1 MGEEGR
7 GGEGAGDDSMQEALG
22 IGSNLRYI
30 AAVKVL
36 FATLLLLAAPAAVEA
51 AGEAARREPALRIE
65 AGSVAH
71 QLVGVGRDVVV
82 EGEALADVAALD
94 GSVEVSGQ
102 VTGDIV
108 VLRGRV
114 HLAPTARV
122 GGDVFVV
129 GGTIHADRGART
141 GGRMVSYPNAS
152 NAWLTLLE
160 GPSIGLGFASRLVV
174 GAKLALLASWA
185 ALLLLFF
192 AASGRQV
199 LETAGGVQR
208 EPFRSFF
215 VGLTGIIS
223 LVLTGLFFSAF
234 VRGIAG
240 VPLLVL
246 VVLLAMVLKLWGMVA
261 VFYALGDWIS
271 RHLLRRRFRPLN
283 AATVGLLVLGA
294 VKFLPWFGV
303 LAWTTATLI
312 GIGAALSTKFGRREP
327 WFELA

>member
-1 MGEEGR
+1 
-7 GGEGAGDDSMQEALG
+7 
-22 IGSNLRYI
+22 
-30 AAVKVL
+30 VKLVL
-36 FATLLLLAAPAAVEA
+36 PVLLLLALPAAAESAPAVES
-51 AGEAARREPALRIE
+51 AGRLPALRIE
-65 AGSVAH
+65 TGSVAH

-82 EGEALADVAALD
+82 AGEALADVAALD
-94 GSVEVSGQ
+94 GSVEVSGR

-108 VLRGRV
+108 VLRGDVR
-114 HLAPTARV
+114 LAPTARV
-122 GGDVFVV
+122 SGDVFVV
-129 GGTIHADRGART
+129 GGTIRASRGAQI

-160 GPSIGLGFASRLVV
+160 GPTVGLGFASRLVL
-174 GAKLALLASWA
+174 GAKLALLAAWA

-199 LETAGGVQR
+199 LETAGGIQR

-215 VGLTGIIS
+215 VGLTGIVS

-234 VRGIAG
+234 ARGLIG
-240 VPLLVL
+240 VPLLIL

-261 VFYALGDWIS
+261 VFYALGEWIS

-283 AATVGLLVLGA
+283 AATIGLLVLGV

>member
-1 MGEEGR
+1 VKFAVSLSLLSLLSLASSARAAGVGEPR
-7 GGEGAGDDSMQEALG
+7 
-22 IGSNLRYI
+22 R
-30 AAVKVL
+30 
-36 FATLLLLAAPAAVEA
+36 EA
-51 AGEAARREPALRIE
+51 ALRVE
-65 AGSVAH
+65 RGSITH
-71 QLVGVGRDVVV
+71 QLVGVGRDVIV
-82 EGEALADVAALD
+82 EGEALDDVAALD
-94 GSVEVSGQ
+94 GTVEVSGR
-102 VTGDIV
+102 VSGDVV
-108 VLRGRV
+108 VLRGNAS
-114 HLAPTARV
+114 LAPSARI

-129 GGTIHADRGART
+129 GGTVHAAPGAQI

-160 GPSIGLGFASRLVV
+160 GPAIGLGFASRVVV
-174 GAKLALLASWA
+174 GAKLALLAAWA

-199 LETAGGVQR
+199 LETADGVQR

-215 VGLTGIIS
+215 VGLTGVVS

-234 VRGIAG
+234 ARGVIG

-246 VVLLAMVLKLWGMVA
+246 VVLLGVVLKLWGMVA
-261 VFYALGDWIS
+261 VFYALGDWVC
-271 RHLLRRRFRPLN
+271 RRLVRRRFRPLN

-303 LAWTTATLI
+303 LAWTTASLI
-312 GIGAALSTKFGRREP
+312 GVGAALSTKFGRREP

>member
-1 MGEEGR
+1 M
-7 GGEGAGDDSMQEALG
+7 S
-22 IGSNLRYI
+22 
-30 AAVKVL
+30 AVKIL
-36 FATLLLLAAPAAVEA
+36 QATLLLLLAVPAGAQGPEA
-51 AGEAARREPALRIE
+51 GPGGQETAALRIE
-65 AGSVAH
+65 EGSVTH
-71 QLVGVGRDVVV
+71 QLVGVGRDVVIA
-82 EGEALADVAALD
+82 GEALADVAALD
-94 GSVEVSGQ
+94 GSVDVSGR

-108 VLRGRV
+108 VLRGNVR
-114 HLAPTARV
+114 LASTARV
-122 GGDVFVV
+122 GGDIFVV
-129 GGTIHADRGART
+129 GGTIRAARGAQT
-141 GGRMVSYPNAS
+141 NGRMVSYPKAS

-160 GPSIGLGFASRLVV
+160 GPSIGLGFASRLVL

-192 AASGRQV
+192 AASGRQM
-199 LETAGGVQR
+199 LETADGVRR

-215 VGLTGIIS
+215 IGLTGIIS

-234 VRGIAG
+234 ARGIIG

-246 VVLLAMVLKLWGMVA
+246 VALLAMVLKLWGMVA
-261 VFYALGDWIS
+261 VFCALGDWVC

-294 VKFLPWFGV
+294 VKFLPWLGV
-303 LAWTTATLI
+303 LAWTAATLI

>member
-1 MGEEGR
+1 M
-7 GGEGAGDDSMQEALG
+7 S
-22 IGSNLRYI
+22 
-30 AAVKVL
+30 AVKFLV
-36 FATLLLLAAPAAVEA
+36 ATLLLLAAPIQAQES
-51 AGEAARREPALRIE
+51 REPALRIE
-65 AGSVAH
+65 EGGVAH
-71 QLVGVGRDVVV
+71 QLVAVGRDVVIQ
-82 EGEALADVAALD
+82 GEALSDVAALD
-94 GSVEVSGQ
+94 GSVDVSGQ

-108 VLRGRV
+108 VLRGDAR
-114 HLAPTARV
+114 LASTARV
-122 GGDVFVV
+122 TGDVFVV
-129 GGTIHADRGART
+129 GGTIRAARGAHI
-141 GGRMVSYPNAS
+141 GGRMVSYPKAS

-160 GPSIGLGFASRLVV
+160 GPSIGLGFASRLVL

-215 VGLTGIIS
+215 VGLTGIVC

-234 VRGIAG
+234 ARGLIG

-261 VFYALGDWIS
+261 VFYALGDWVC
-271 RHLLRRRFRPLN
+271 RRVLKRRFQPLN

-303 LAWTTATLI
+303 LAWTAATLI

>member
-1 MGEEGR
+1 MP
-7 GGEGAGDDSMQEALG
+7 
-22 IGSNLRYI
+22 
-30 AAVKVL
+30 VKFLLPTL
-36 FATLLLLAAPAAVEA
+36 FLLLAGPVQAQDS
-51 AGEAARREPALRIE
+51 REPALRIE
-65 AGSVAH
+65 QGGVAH
-71 QLVGVGRDVVV
+71 QLVAVGRDVII
-82 EGEALADVAALD
+82 EGEALSDVAALD
-94 GSVEVSGQ
+94 GSVDVSGQ

-108 VLRGRV
+108 VLRGDAR
-114 HLAPTARV
+114 LAPTARV
-122 GGDVFVV
+122 TGDVFVV
-129 GGTIHADRGART
+129 GGTIRAARGAHI
-141 GGRMVSYPNAS
+141 GGRMVSYPKAS

-160 GPSIGLGFASRLVV
+160 GPSIGLGFASRLVL

-215 VGLTGIIS
+215 VGLTGIVC

-234 VRGIAG
+234 ARGLIG

-261 VFYALGDWIS
+261 VFYALGDWVC
-271 RHLLRRRFRPLN
+271 RRLLKRRFQPLN

-303 LAWTTATLI
+303 LVWTAATLI

>member
-1 MGEEGR
+1 VKFLV
-7 GGEGAGDDSMQEALG
+7 AL
-22 IGSNLRYI
+22 LP
-30 AAVKVL
+30 
-36 FATLLLLAAPAAVEA
+36 LLLAVPAAAQRPEA
-51 AGEAARREPALRIE
+51 ALRIE
-65 AGSVAH
+65 AGSVTH
-71 QLVGVGRDVVV
+71 QLVGVGRDVVIA
-82 EGEALADVAALD
+82 GEALADVAALD
-94 GSVEVSGQ
+94 GSVDVSGR
-102 VTGDIV
+102 VSGDIV
-108 VLRGRV
+108 VLRGNVR
-114 HLAPTARV
+114 LASTARV
-122 GGDVFVV
+122 GGDIFVV
-129 GGTIHADRGART
+129 GGTIRAARGAHT

-160 GPSIGLGFASRLVV
+160 GPSIGLGFASRLVL
-174 GAKLALLASWA
+174 GAKLALIASWA

-199 LETAGGVQR
+199 LETAGDVQR

-215 VGLTGIIS
+215 VGLTGVVS

-234 VRGIAG
+234 ARGLIG

-246 VVLLAMVLKLWGMVA
+246 VLLLAMVLKLWGMVA
-261 VFYALGDWIS
+261 VFYALGDWVC
-271 RHLLRRRFRPLN
+271 RQLLKRRFRPLN

-303 LAWTTATLI
+303 LAWTAATLI

>member
-1 MGEEGR
+1 
-7 GGEGAGDDSMQEALG
+7 LKF
-22 IGSNLRYI
+22 L
-30 AAVKVL
+30 
-36 FATLLLLAAPAAVEA
+36 ATPLLLLLAVPAQAQDS
-51 AGEAARREPALRIE
+51 REPALRVE
-65 AGSVAH
+65 EGSVSH
-71 QLVGVGRDVVV
+71 QLVAVGRDIVIQ
-82 EGEALADVAALD
+82 GEVLSDVAALE
-94 GSVEVSGQ
+94 GSVDVAGR
-102 VTGDIV
+102 VTGDLV
-108 VLRGRV
+108 VLRGDVR
-114 HLAPTARV
+114 LAATARV
-122 GGDVFVV
+122 GGDIFVV
-129 GGTIHADRGART
+129 GGKIRAARGAQT

-152 NAWLTLLE
+152 SAWLTLLE
-160 GPSIGLGFASRLVV
+160 GPSIGLGFASRLVL

-199 LETAGGVQR
+199 LETASGVRR

-215 VGLTGIIS
+215 VGLTGIVS

-234 VRGIAG
+234 ARGLMG

-261 VFYALGDWIS
+261 VFYALGDWMC
-271 RHLLRRRFRPLN
+271 RHLLKRRFRPLN

-294 VKFLPWFGV
+294 VKFLPWVGV
-303 LAWTTATLI
+303 LAWTAATLI